1 MKIDIEPGS
10 GFCFGVRRAID
21 TVEKHLTDNE
31 KLYSL
36 GEIVHNHEE
45 IERLEAL
52 GLQNISKNEIS
63 DISNDTVLIRTH
75 GEPPSTYNTLK
86 ENNNR
91 IIDATCP
98 VVLKLQDRI
107 KSAFEN
113 ISSQDGQIVIIGK
126 KGHAEV
132 VGLVGQTQNHAVVVS
147 KMEDLEKVN
156 FDNPVEVFSQTTFP
170 LEDFHKISAEIKA
183 RAKNDIKIHDTI
195 CRQVANRVP
204 RLREFSAQY
213 DLVIFVSGK
222 NSSNGN
228 LLFNECL
235 KINPRCYFISK
246 PEEIKPEWLSGIET
260 IGITGATS
268 TPQWLMENVRDHVTA
283 ILNIKE

>member
-21 TVEKHLTDNE
+21 TVEKYLPDNK

-52 GLQNISKNEIS
+52 GLQNVIKDEIS
-63 DISNDTVLIRTH
+63 NISNHTVLIRTH
-75 GEPPSTYNTLK
+75 GEPPSTYKTLK
-86 ENNNR
+86 ENNNK
-91 IIDATCP
+91 ILDATCP

-132 VGLVGQTQNHAVVVS
+132 VGLAGQTQNNAVVIS
-147 KMEDLEKVN
+147 KIEDLEKVN

-170 LEDFHKISAEIKA
+170 LEDFHIISAEIKA
-183 RAKNDIKIHDTI
+183 RAKSDIKIHDTI

-204 RLREFSAQY
+204 RLREFSAKY
-213 DLVIFVSGK
+213 DVVIFVSGK

-235 KINPRCYFISK
+235 KINPQCYFISK
-246 PEEIKPEWLSGIET
+246 PEEIKPEWLSDIET

-268 TPQWLMENVRDHVTA
+268 TPRWLMENVRDHVTA